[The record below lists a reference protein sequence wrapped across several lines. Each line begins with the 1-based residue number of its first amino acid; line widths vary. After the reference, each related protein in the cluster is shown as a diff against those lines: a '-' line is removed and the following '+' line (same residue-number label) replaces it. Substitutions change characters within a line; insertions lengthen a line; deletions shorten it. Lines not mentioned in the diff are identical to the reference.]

1 MKNPKIK
8 NIMLV
13 ILYTTILIF
22 FFIHITD
29 VLKVLDVVFKVLA
42 PIFYGLLIAYL
53 LNYPY
58 KAFHDHAFKK
68 MGTKHKWLKKIKKPL
83 SLALA
88 YIIIFGI
95 VIFLVSTLIPELSSS
110 ITTLVDNIPM
120 YEEAIRSASDSTVK
134 FVRNLTGYN
143 LYELATYSN
152 MITLITGNDTT
163 EFVKNLFTNYVPSA
177 FSTVLGIG
185 TGLYNWGIG
194 IIISIYLLSSK
205 ERLIR
210 QFKVAIV
217 AYTPEKFYKRLFK
230 IGDVFNN
237 KCGKFIVGKII
248 DSSIIGV
255 MCFIGLSIFR
265 FHYPLLIS
273 VIIGVFNMIPFFGP
287 IIGAI
292 PTTFLL
298 LIINPLEALEFLIFI
313 IVLQQIDGN
322 FLGPKILGETVGISG
337 FWIMV
342 SVIIGGGLFGVPGM
356 LLGVPIFAAIYTLLE
371 EGAQRRLKKKEISAN
386 DIAPEV
392 EDDSLKPDK
401 PGKSKSIKDSQFFEK
416 ASELINK
423 GKNK

>member
-1 MKNPKIK
+1 
-8 NIMLV
+8 MLL
-13 ILYTTILIF
+13 ILYTTLLIF
-22 FFIHITD
+22 FFIHISD
-29 VLKVLDVVFKVLA
+29 VLSVLNVIFKVLA
-42 PIFYGLLIAYL
+42 PVFYGLVIAYL

-58 KAFHDHAFKK
+58 KAFYDHAFKK

-83 SLALA
+83 SLLLA

-95 VIFLVSTLIPELSSS
+95 VTFIVGTLIPELSSS
-110 ITTLVDNIPM
+110 ITTLIDNIPI
-120 YEEAIRSASDSTVK
+120 YEQAVRDASDAAAAWINNV
-134 FVRNLTGYN
+134 TGYD
-143 LYELATYSN
+143 LYEFATYSN
-152 MITLITGNDTT
+152 IIGLITGNDTT
-163 EFVKNLFTNYVPSA
+163 EFIKNVFTNYVPSA

-194 IIISIYLLSSK
+194 IIISIYLLAGK

-210 QFKVAIV
+210 QFKIAIV
-217 AYTPEKFYKRLFK
+217 AYLPEKVHKRLFK

-248 DSSIIGV
+248 DSFIIGL

-298 LIINPLEALEFLIFI
+298 LIINPWEALGFLVFI
-313 IVLQQIDGN
+313 IVLQQFDGN
-322 FLGPKILGETVGISG
+322 VLGPKILGETVGISG
-337 FWIMV
+337 FWIMF
-342 SVIIGGGLFGVPGM
+342 SVIVGGGLFGVPGM
-356 LLGVPIFAAIYTLLE
+356 LLGVPIFAAIYTLIE
-371 EGAQRRLKKKEISAN
+371 EGAERRLQKKEISAN

-392 EDDSLKPDK
+392 EDGYP
-401 PGKSKSIKDSQFFEK
+401 KSKKPKNLKDSHLFEK
-416 ASELINK
+416 ASELLNK
-423 GKNK
+423 GKNKQ

>member
-13 ILYTTILIF
+13 ILYTTLLVF

-29 VLKVLDVVFKVLA
+29 VLKILSYIFKVLA
-42 PIFYGLLIAYL
+42 PILYGLVIAYL

-58 KAFHDHAFKK
+58 KAFYNHVFKK
-68 MGTKHKWLKKIKKPL
+68 MGTKHKWLKKLKKPL
-83 SLALA
+83 SLCLV
-88 YIIIFGI
+88 YIIILGI
-95 VIFLVSTLIPELSSS
+95 VTFLVSTLIPELSSS
-110 ITTLVDNIPM
+110 ITTLIDNIPM
-120 YEEAIRSASDSTVK
+120 YEKAVKEASDSAAAWI
-134 FVRNLTGYN
+134 NHMTGYD
-143 LYELATYSN
+143 LYEFATYSN
-152 MITLITGNDTT
+152 IIGLITGNDTT
-163 EFVKNLFTNYVPSA
+163 EFIKNIFTDYVPSA

-194 IIISIYLLSSK
+194 VIISIYLLASK
-205 ERLIR
+205 ERLVR
-210 QFKVAIV
+210 QFKIATV
-217 AYTPEKFYKRLFK
+217 AYLPEKIHKRLFK

-248 DSSIIGV
+248 DSFIIGL

-298 LIINPLEALEFLIFI
+298 LIINPWEALGFLVFI
-313 IVLQQIDGN
+313 IVLQQFDGN
-322 FLGPKILGETVGISG
+322 ILGPKILGETVGISG
-337 FWIMV
+337 FWIMF
-342 SVIIGGGLFGVPGM
+342 SVIVGGGLFGVPGM
-356 LLGVPIFAAIYTLLE
+356 LLGVPIFAAIYTLIE
-371 EGAQRRLKKKEISAN
+371 EGAERRLKKKEISAN

-392 EDDSLKPDK
+392 EDEYPKPKK
-401 PGKSKSIKDSQFFEK
+401 PKTIKDTQLFEK

>member
-1 MKNPKIK
+1 MKNLKIK

-13 ILYTTILIF
+13 ILFTTLLIF
-22 FFIHITD
+22 FFIHIND
-29 VLKVLDVVFKVLA
+29 VLKILDYIFKVLA
-42 PIFYGLLIAYL
+42 PILYGLVIAYL

-58 KAFHDHAFKK
+58 KLFYNHAFKK
-68 MGTKHKWLKKIKKPL
+68 MGTKHKWLKKLKKPL
-83 SLALA
+83 SLLLA
-88 YIIIFGI
+88 YIIIFGV

-120 YEEAIRSASDSTVK
+120 YEQAVKDASDSIAAFINKT
-134 FVRNLTGYN
+134 TGYN
-143 LYELATYSN
+143 LYEFATYSN
-152 MITLITGNDTT
+152 IVGLITGNDTT
-163 EFVKNLFTNYVPSA
+163 EFIKNIFTNYVPSA

-185 TGLYNWGIG
+185 TGLYNWIIG
-194 IIISIYLLSSK
+194 IIISIYLLAGK
-205 ERLIR
+205 DRLIR
-210 QFKVAIV
+210 QFKIATV
-217 AYTPEKFYKRLFK
+217 AYLPEKIYKRLFK

-248 DSSIIGV
+248 DSFIIGL

-273 VIIGVFNMIPFFGP
+273 VIIGLFNMIPFFGP

-298 LIINPLEALEFLIFI
+298 LIINPWEALGFIVFI
-313 IVLQQIDGN
+313 IVLQQFDGN
-322 FLGPKILGETVGISG
+322 ILGPKILGETVGIIG
-337 FWIMV
+337 FWIMF
-342 SVIIGGGLFGVPGM
+342 SVIVGGGLFGVPGM
-356 LLGVPIFAAIYTLLE
+356 LLGVPIFAAIYTLVE
-371 EGAQRRLKKKEISAN
+371 EGAERRLKKKEISAN

-392 EDDSLKPDK
+392 EDDYPKPK
-401 PGKSKSIKDSQFFEK
+401 KTVNIKDNPIFEK